1 MTGTMQA
8 LYDYTLENRFT
19 AFLTGRDYAEAD
31 SLAEALLNAL
41 RGELPQPQR
50 ERLDRL
56 SDALMEQRD
65 LELEAMFQAAWT
77 TAQDIL

>member
-77 TAQDIL
+77 AAQEVL

>member
-1 MTGTMQA
+1 MTVTMQA

-65 LELEAMFQAAWT
+65 LALGALVQAAWSG
-77 TAQDIL
+77 ARAG

>member
-1 MTGTMQA
+1 MNGTMQA

-65 LELEAMFQAAWT
+65 LELEAMFQAAWSV
-77 TAQDIL
+77 AREV

>member
-1 MTGTMQA
+1 MTGIMQA

-65 LELEAMFQAAWT
+65 LELEAMFQAAWSV
-77 TAQDIL
+77 AREV

>member
-8 LYDYTLENRFT
+8 LYDYTLENRFS

-65 LELEAMFQAAWT
+65 LELEAMFQAAWSV
-77 TAQDIL
+77 AREV

>member
-56 SDALMEQRD
+56 SDTLMEQRD
-65 LELEAMFQAAWT
+65 LELEAMFQAAWSV
-77 TAQDIL
+77 AREV

>member
-50 ERLDRL
+50 ERVDRL

-65 LELEAMFQAAWT
+65 LELEAMFQAAWSV
-77 TAQDIL
+77 AREI

>member
-1 MTGTMQA
+1 MTGIMQA

-56 SDALMEQRD
+56 SDTLMEQRD
-65 LELEAMFQAAWT
+65 LELEAMFQAAWSV
-77 TAQDIL
+77 AREV

>member
-65 LELEAMFQAAWT
+65 LELEAMFQAAWSV
-77 TAQDIL
+77 AREV

>member
-31 SLAEALLNAL
+31 SLAEELLNAL
-41 RGELPQPQR
+41 REELPQPQR

-65 LELEAMFQAAWT
+65 LELEAMFQAAWSV
-77 TAQDIL
+77 AREV

>member
-31 SLAEALLNAL
+31 SLAEELLNAL

-65 LELEAMFQAAWT
+65 LELEAMFQAAWSV
-77 TAQDIL
+77 AREI

>member
-41 RGELPQPQR
+41 RGELPQPQW

-65 LELEAMFQAAWT
+65 LELEAMFQAAWSV
-77 TAQDIL
+77 AREV

>member
-65 LELEAMFQAAWT
+65 LVLEAMFQAAWSV
-77 TAQDIL
+77 AREV

>member
-50 ERLDRL
+50 ERLYRL

-65 LELEAMFQAAWT
+65 LELEAMFQAAWSV
-77 TAQDIL
+77 AREV

>member
-1 MTGTMQA
+1 MAGTMQA

-65 LELEAMFQAAWT
+65 LELEAMFQAAWSV
-77 TAQDIL
+77 AREV

>member
-8 LYDYTLENRFT
+8 LYNYTLENRFT

-41 RGELPQPQR
+41 QGELPQPQR

-65 LELEAMFQAAWT
+65 LELEAMFQAAWSV
-77 TAQDIL
+77 AREV

>member
-1 MTGTMQA
+1 MTATMQA

-65 LELEAMFQAAWT
+65 LELEAMFQAAWSV
-77 TAQDIL
+77 AREV

>member
-8 LYDYTLENRFT
+8 LYNYTLENRFT

-65 LELEAMFQAAWT
+65 LELEAMFQAAWSV
-77 TAQDIL
+77 AREV

>member
-8 LYDYTLENRFT
+8 LYDYTPENRFT

-65 LELEAMFQAAWT
+65 LELEAMFQAAWSV
-77 TAQDIL
+77 AREV

>member
-31 SLAEALLNAL
+31 SLAEELLNAL

-65 LELEAMFQAAWT
+65 LELEAMFQAAWSV
-77 TAQDIL
+77 AREV

>member
-31 SLAEALLNAL
+31 SLAEALLNAI

-65 LELEAMFQAAWT
+65 LELEAMFQAAWSV
-77 TAQDIL
+77 AREV

>member
-8 LYDYTLENRFT
+8 LYYYTLENSFT

-65 LELEAMFQAAWT
+65 LELEAMFQAAWSV
-77 TAQDIL
+77 AREV

>member
-8 LYDYTLENRFT
+8 LHDYTLENRFT

-65 LELEAMFQAAWT
+65 LELEAMFQAAWSV
-77 TAQDIL
+77 AREV

>member
-31 SLAEALLNAL
+31 SLAEALLNAPG
-41 RGELPQPQR
+41 GELPQPQR

-65 LELEAMFQAAWT
+65 LELEAMFQAAWSV
-77 TAQDIL
+77 AREV

>member
-1 MTGTMQA
+1 MTVTMQA

-65 LELEAMFQAAWT
+65 LELEAMFQAAWSV
-77 TAQDIL
+77 AREV